1 MTNTNFRMEIER
13 NTNGKI
19 EKVAVC
25 KAFYENAKIY
35 GTKEFEL
42 WNDFIS
48 KNGYAPLVVKKRQK
62 TEKMLAA
69 SHKNMTYTN
78 MLTYIKTLENSKK
91 YIEEFNKE
99 KERSKIQNSPYK
111 YMRDWFT
118 KTFPD
123 YKKHETFQDND
134 ETESTENNTPELK
147 VVNN

>member
-1 MTNTNFRMEIER
+1 MEIER

-48 KNGYAPLVVKKRQK
+48 KNGYAPLVVKKRKK
-62 TEKMLAA
+62 TEKMKAA
-69 SHKNMTYTN
+69 SRKNMTYPN
-78 MLTYIKTLENSKK
+78 MIIYIKTQENAET
-91 YIEEFNKE
+91 YLRTFNTVKQ
-99 KERSKIQNSPYK
+99 RSKIQKDPYE
-111 YMRDWFT
+111 YICDWFC